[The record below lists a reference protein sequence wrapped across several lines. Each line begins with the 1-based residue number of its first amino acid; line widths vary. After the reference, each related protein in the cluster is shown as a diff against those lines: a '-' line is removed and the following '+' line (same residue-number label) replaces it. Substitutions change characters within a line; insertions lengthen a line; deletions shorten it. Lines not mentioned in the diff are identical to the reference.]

1 MILTP
6 VQQELYL
13 LIFPILSR
21 LEEEGL
27 LPCLVVLKTQLLF
40 AHNRLVKCHF
50 QQVRYAG
57 VFMIYNTDYD
67 LSLFSNRQI
76 HWIII
81 CHPLQTEDIKFCE
94 LLALL
99 RRHYHID
106 GHDYCKDDCDNED
119 DR

>member
-1 MILTP
+1 MILIP

-13 LIFPILSR
+13 PVFPFLGR
-21 LEEEGL
+21 LEEKGL

-40 AHNRLVKCHF
+40 AYNRLVKLHF
-50 QQVRYAG
+50 QPVRYAG
-57 VFMIYNTDYD
+57 IFMIHNTDYN

-76 HWIII
+76 RWIIV
-81 CHPLQTEDIKFCE
+81 CHPAFTEDIEFCE

-99 RRHYHID
+99 WRHYHID
-106 GHDYCKDDCDNED
+106 GHDYCKEDCDNED